1 MSDYSTQKI
10 QKIVDKNQKNPT
22 KESGN
27 PINSRSNSFL
37 RSLKSSK
44 QYKSSETELEEG
56 ETISPSPSPRHTSI
70 KVPDKSRDTTR
81 KESTK
86 EKERSPSRHTSSSRR
101 REDTRRSNA
110 RQDYKSSRHDS
121 DNDSGSRRR
130 SSSDRK
136 RDKSYRSSRYH
147 SRSRSTSRSR
157 TPPHRRSRNR
167 SSDTKPNRSESS
179 RRRSPP
185 PPPATTTTTASRSE
199 KSITNGNS
207 KNPDSDSHSNKRK
220 RSPQEKRDSSMEK
233 SGTTPNRTSTPTVS
247 LSHVK
252 ETNDKSPQPKTISAT
267 APDSDTPE
275 QCKLFII
282 MFSKLAHANKR
293 RGDNQ
298 AEELFGMID
307 HFHALCDYILNFYYV
322 DKTSVDKVSFK
333 QASQAWKSLFPFTD
347 SLLAKLESH
356 QHYDLYGL
364 CARLISL
371 VRYYIY
377 KRMIDQT
384 RHLLGKQLAMDDKDS
399 SSSRVCIQVSEGLL
413 REYEKAERWYRTSE
427 KYLSY
432 GTMATRFP
440 LTFKQV
446 CIEGDLSA
454 GITLGGEA
462 GVSVEPMFPFTPY
475 SPLHHAAI
483 VSKCMISEYV
493 RNKKFDYTPIS
504 QPKEYMK

>member
-1 MSDYSTQKI
+1 M
-10 QKIVDKNQKNPT
+10 
-22 KESGN
+22 KEPGN
-27 PINSRSNSFL
+27 PLNSRSNSFL

-70 KVPDKSRDTTR
+70 KVPDKSRDIAAR

-86 EKERSPSRHTSSSRR
+86 EKERSPSRHASSSRR
-101 REDTRRSNA
+101 REDPKRSNA
-110 RQDYKSSRHDS
+110 RQDYRGSRHDS
-121 DNDSGSRRR
+121 DNDSSSKRR

-136 RDKSYRSSRYH
+136 RDKGYRSSRHH

-167 SSDTKPNRSESS
+167 SPDAKSNRSESS

-185 PPPATTTTTASRSE
+185 PAFTATTTTTTTTTTATTARSD
-199 KSITNGNS
+199 KSMTNGNS
-207 KNPDSDSHSNKRK
+207 KNPDIDGHNNKRK
-220 RSPQEKRDSSMEK
+220 RSPRDKGDGSTEK
-233 SGTTPNRTSTPTVS
+233 SGTTPSRTLTPTVS
-247 LSHVK
+247 LPHAK
-252 ETNDKSPQPKTISAT
+252 ETNGNSTKPKTISAT

-298 AEELFGMID
+298 TEEFFGMID

-322 DKTSVDKVSFK
+322 DKTSVDKLSFK

-384 RHLLGKQLAMDDKDS
+384 RHLLGKQLAMKDDKDS

-432 GTMATRFP
+432 GTMATQFP
-440 LTFKQV
+440 QTFKHV

-483 VSKCMISEYV
+483 VSKCMLSEYV
-493 RNKKFDYTPIS
+493 RTKKFDYTPIS
-504 QPKEYMK
+504 QPEEYMK

>member
-1 MSDYSTQKI
+1 MSDYSTQKS

-70 KVPDKSRDTTR
+70 KVPDKSRDTAR
-81 KESTK
+81 RESAK
-86 EKERSPSRHTSSSRR
+86 EKDRSPSRLTSSSRR
-101 REDTRRSNA
+101 REDTKRSNA
-110 RQDYKSSRHDS
+110 RQDYRSSRHDS

-136 RDKSYRSSRYH
+136 RDKGYRSSRYH

-157 TPPHRRSRNR
+157 TPPRRRSR
-167 SSDTKPNRSESS
+167 NRSESS

-185 PPPATTTTTASRSE
+185 STSTTSRSE
-199 KSITNGNS
+199 KSITNGNG
-207 KNPDSDSHSNKRK
+207 KNPDNDSHNNKRK
-220 RSPQEKRDSSMEK
+220 RSPRERRDSSMEK
-233 SGTTPNRTSTPTVS
+233 SGTTPSRTLTPTRS
-247 LSHVK
+247 SSYVK
-252 ETNDKSPQPKTISAT
+252 GTNDRNTKPKTISAT

-275 QCKLFII
+275 QCKLFVI

-298 AEELFGMID
+298 TEEFFGMID

-322 DKTSVDKVSFK
+322 DKTSVDKLSFK

-384 RHLLGKQLAMDDKDS
+384 RHLLGKQLALDDEQDS
-399 SSSRVCIQVSEGLL
+399 SSSRVCIQVSESLL

-432 GTMATRFP
+432 GTMATQFP
-440 LTFKQV
+440 QTFKHV
-446 CIEGDLSA
+446 CMEGDLSA

-483 VSKCMISEYV
+483 VSKCMLSEYV
-493 RNKKFDYTPIS
+493 RTKKFDYTPIS
-504 QPKEYMK
+504 QPEEYMK

>member
-1 MSDYSTQKI
+1 MSDYSTQKS
-10 QKIVDKNQKNPT
+10 QKIIDKSQKNPT
-22 KESGN
+22 KEPSSQ
-27 PINSRSNSFL
+27 INSRSNSFL

-44 QYKSSETELEEG
+44 LYKSSETELEEG

-70 KVPDKSRDTTR
+70 KVPDKSKDTAR
-81 KESTK
+81 RESTK
-86 EKERSPSRHTSSSRR
+86 EKERSPNRHTSSRR
-101 REDTRRSNA
+101 REDNKRSNA
-110 RQDYKSSRHDS
+110 RQDHRSSRHDS

-130 SSSDRK
+130 SSPDRK

-157 TPPHRRSRNR
+157 TPPSRRSRNR
-167 SSDTKPNRSESS
+167 SSDAESNRSESS
-179 RRRSPP
+179 RRRSPLP
-185 PPPATTTTTASRSE
+185 PTTATATTSRSE
-199 KSITNGNS
+199 KSNTNGSIKNS
-207 KNPDSDSHSNKRK
+207 DNDSHSNKRK
-220 RSPQEKRDSSMEK
+220 RSPREKRDQSTEK
-233 SGTTPNRTSTPTVS
+233 SGTPSRTLTPTSSS

-252 ETNDKSPQPKTISAT
+252 ETNDRNTKPKTISAT

-282 MFSKLAHANKR
+282 MFGKLAHANKR
-293 RGDNQ
+293 RGDTQ
-298 AEELFGMID
+298 TEEFFGMID

-322 DKTSVDKVSFK
+322 DKTSADKVSFK

-356 QHYDLYGL
+356 QHFDLYGL

-377 KRMIDQT
+377 KRMIDST
-384 RHLLGKQLAMDDKDS
+384 RHLLRKQLALDGEKDA

-432 GTMATRFP
+432 GTMATQFP
-440 LTFKQV
+440 QTFKHV

-483 VSKCMISEYV
+483 VSKCMLSEYV
-493 RNKKFDYTPIS
+493 RTKKFDYSPIS
-504 QPKEYMK
+504 QPEEYMK